1 MRILDWSRHGAIG
14 PFVHRDMPAGTCSK
28 AHARIALEKS
38 LDLKYVTPIQRSVE
52 SEMSYIVSAR
62 KYRPQT
68 FEELIGQ
75 EHIASTL
82 RNAIA
87 RDRIGHAYL
96 FSGPRGVGK
105 TSAARIFAKALN
117 CEKGPTGTPCGVC
130 TFCQEITEG
139 RSLDLVEIDGA
150 SNRRIDEV
158 RQIRENVRFVPAS
171 SRFKIYI
178 IDEVHMLTTEAF
190 NALLKTLEEP
200 PEHVIFIF
208 ATTQLQKVPQ
218 TIRSRCQ
225 QFVFKRIPIPL
236 IVQMLMR
243 IIGDL
248 QVEADE
254 RALFWI
260 ARSAS
265 GSMRDA
271 ESILD
276 QMISYSEGPINTD
289 DVFYVLGLPGYDI
302 YHRFAGFIAE
312 GDFNGSFSLLDELM
326 RGGIEIPVL
335 VSGFLEYYR
344 NLYVLSVDD
353 GAHELIDLPGE
364 DVEEMRKFLDSY
376 RPEDVHNILILLSQ
390 LYMDTRSSEVARQ
403 LLEVALIKLVRYRDI
418 VHPASLLQRLEELKG
433 EIDRGGPDPGK
444 PPLSDNTAQGVSPK
458 PGETG
463 TVPVESGKGS
473 PSGLPEQVGQARHGT
488 PAAVAASEGEQ
499 GQADLSERIIHHFS
513 HKRRALAEFLK
524 RAKLYTLDDNLLT
537 ITYDGSEKYSYDHVH
552 ESSANRYL
560 EKEIRTFLQKDIRLN
575 VAIEGDEKQSG
586 KEHIYSEDV
595 SKVMKIFKG
604 EIVPNSTKSIRGGK

>member
-14 PFVHRDMPAGTCSK
+14 PFVHRDMHAGTSK

-38 LDLKYVTPIQRSVE
+38 PDLKYVIFIQRSVE

-87 RDRIGHAYL
+87 RDRVGHAYL

-117 CEKGPTGTPCGVC
+117 CEKGPTGTPCGAC
-130 TFCQEITEG
+130 TFCREITEG

-158 RQIRENVRFVPAS
+158 RQIRENIRFVPSS

-208 ATTQLQKVPQ
+208 ATTELQKVPQ

-312 GDFNGSFSLLDELM
+312 GDFNASYRLLDELI

-335 VSGFLEYYR
+335 VSGLLEYYR

-364 DVEEMRKFLDSY
+364 DVEEMRKCLDSY
-376 RPEDVHNILILLSQ
+376 GPEDVHNILILLSR
-390 LYMDTRSSEVARQ
+390 LYMDTRGSEVARQ
-403 LLEVALIKLVRYRDI
+403 LLEVVLIKLVRYRDI
-418 VHPASLLQRLEELKG
+418 VHPASLLQRLEELKS
-433 EIDRGGPDPGK
+433 EIDRGGPSPGK
-444 PPLSDNTAQGVSPK
+444 TPLPGNTAQGISLK
-458 PGETG
+458 PVETG
-463 TVPVESGKGS
+463 KGPVETGKGS

-488 PAAVAASEGEQ
+488 PAASEGEQ
-499 GQADLSERIIHHFS
+499 GQADLSERIIRHFS
-513 HKRRALAEFLK
+513 QKRRALAEFLK
-524 RAKLYTLDDNLLT
+524 RAKLYTLEDNLLT
-537 ITYDGSEKYSYDHVH
+537 ITYDGSETYSYDHVH
-552 ESSANRYL
+552 ESSAKRYL

-575 VAIEGDEKQSG
+575 VAIEGDKKQSG
-586 KEHIYSEDV
+586 KEHSYSEDV
-595 SKVMKIFKG
+595 SKVMKVFKG

>member
-14 PFVHRDMPAGTCSK
+14 PFVHRNMPAGTGSK

-68 FEELIGQ
+68 FDELIGQ

-139 RSLDLVEIDGA
+139 RSLDMVEIDGA

-376 RPEDVHNILILLSQ
+376 RSEDVHNILILLSQ

-433 EIDRGGPDPGK
+433 EIDRGGPDSGK

-463 TVPVESGKGS
+463 TVPVE
-473 PSGLPEQVGQARHGT
+473 P
-488 PAAVAASEGEQ
+488 
-499 GQADLSERIIHHFS
+499 
-513 HKRRALAEFLK
+513 
-524 RAKLYTLDDNLLT
+524 
-537 ITYDGSEKYSYDHVH
+537 
-552 ESSANRYL
+552 
-560 EKEIRTFLQKDIRLN
+560 
-575 VAIEGDEKQSG
+575 G
-586 KEHIYSEDV
+586 KEPFRV
-595 SKVMKIFKG
+595 ARAGRAG
-604 EIVPNSTKSIRGGK
+604 ETWDTGCCGCLGGRAGPG

>member
-14 PFVHRDMPAGTCSK
+14 PFVHRNMPAGTGSK

-302 YHRFAGFIAE
+302 YHRFARFIAE

-376 RPEDVHNILILLSQ
+376 RSEDVHNILILLSQ

-444 PPLSDNTAQGVSPK
+444 PPLSGNTAQGVSPK

>member
-14 PFVHRDMPAGTCSK
+14 PFVHRNMPAGTCSK

-376 RPEDVHNILILLSQ
+376 RSEDVHNILILLSR

-444 PPLSDNTAQGVSPK
+444 PPLSGNTAQGVSPK

-473 PSGLPEQVGQARHGT
+473 PSGLPEQVGQARNGT

>member
-1 MRILDWSRHGAIG
+1 
-14 PFVHRDMPAGTCSK
+14 
-28 AHARIALEKS
+28 
-38 LDLKYVTPIQRSVE
+38 
-52 SEMSYIVSAR
+52 MSYIVSAR

-75 EHIASTL
+75 EHVSSTL

-87 RDRIGHAYL
+87 RDRVGHAYL

-117 CEKGPTGTPCGVC
+117 CEKGPTGTPCNAC
-130 TFCQEITEG
+130 TFCREITEG

-158 RQIRENVRFVPAS
+158 RQIRENVRFVPSS

-200 PEHVIFIF
+200 PDHVIFIF

-236 IVQMLMR
+236 IVQMLKR

-302 YHRFAGFIAE
+302 YHRFAGFIAD
-312 GDFNGSFSLLDELM
+312 GDFNGCYRLLDELM
-326 RGGIEIPVL
+326 RGGMEIPVL
-335 VSGFLEYYR
+335 LSGLLEYYR

-353 GAHELIDLPGE
+353 GAHELIDLPIE
-364 DVEEMRKFLDSY
+364 DVEEMRACLESY
-376 RPEDVHNILILLSQ
+376 RPEDVNNILILLSR
-390 LYMDTRSSEVARQ
+390 LYTDTRSSEVARQ
-403 LLEVALIKLVRYRDI
+403 LVEVALIKLVRYRDI
-418 VHPASLLQRLEELKG
+418 IHPASLLQRLEDLKG
-433 EIDRGGPDPGK
+433 EIDRGGSGKEK
-444 PPLSDNTAQGVSPK
+444 PPLSDDTAQRLSPRSV
-458 PGETG
+458 ETG
-463 TVPVESGKGS
+463 RGSGESGKGN
-473 PSGLPEQVGQARHGT
+473 PSGTPVQVGQSGHGT
-488 PAAVAASEGEQ
+488 GDASEGDQ
-499 GQADLSERIIHHFS
+499 GQDDLSERIIRHFS
-513 HKRRALAEFLK
+513 HRRRALAEFLK
-524 RAKLYTLDDNLLT
+524 RAKLFTLEDNLLT

-552 ESSANRYL
+552 ESSVKRYL
-560 EKEIRTFLQKDIRLN
+560 EKEIRTFLQKEIHLN
-575 VAIEGDEKQSG
+575 VAIQEGEEQPGKQ
-586 KEHIYSEDV
+586 HNYSEDV

-604 EIVPNSTKSIRGGK
+604 EIVPNNTKSIRGGT

>member
-14 PFVHRDMPAGTCSK
+14 LIVHRDMSEGTSK
-28 AHARIALEKS
+28 AYACIALEKS
-38 LDLKYVTPIQRSVE
+38 PDLKYVTSIQHSLE

-87 RDRIGHAYL
+87 RDRVGHAYL

-130 TFCQEITEG
+130 TFCREITEG

-158 RQIRENVRFVPAS
+158 RQIRENVRFVPSS

-236 IVQMLMR
+236 IVQMLIR

-312 GDFNGSFSLLDELM
+312 GNFNASYRLLDELI
-326 RGGIEIPVL
+326 RGGMEIPVL
-335 VSGFLEYYR
+335 VSGLLEYYR

-353 GAHELIDLPGE
+353 GARELIDLPGE
-364 DVEEMRKFLDSY
+364 DVEEMSKRLDSY
-376 RPEDVHNILILLSQ
+376 RPEDVHNILILLSR

-418 VHPASLLQRLEELKG
+418 VHPASLLQKLEELKG
-433 EIDRGGPDPGK
+433 EIDRRGHGPGK
-444 PPLSDNTAQGVSPK
+444 PPLSGNTAHGASPK
-458 PGETG
+458 PVGTG
-463 TVPVESGKGS
+463 KGSVESGKDS
-473 PSGLPEQVGQARHGT
+473 PSGLPEQVGQERHG
-488 PAAVAASEGEQ
+488 PPAASEGEQ
-499 GQADLSERIIHHFS
+499 GQADLSERIIRHFS

-524 RAKLYTLDDNLLT
+524 RAKLYTLEDNLLT
-537 ITYDGSEKYSYDHVH
+537 ITYDGNEKYSYDHVH
-552 ESSANRYL
+552 ESSAKRYL

-575 VAIEGDEKQSG
+575 VAIDGDKEQSG
-586 KEHIYSEDV
+586 KEHSYSEDV

-604 EIVPNSTKSIRGGK
+604 EIVPNSTKSTRGGT

>member
-14 PFVHRDMPAGTCSK
+14 PFVHRNMPAGTGSK

-38 LDLKYVTPIQRSVE
+38 FDLKYVTPIQRSVE

-139 RSLDLVEIDGA
+139 RSLDMVEIDGA

-376 RPEDVHNILILLSQ
+376 RSEDVHNILILLSQ

-444 PPLSDNTAQGVSPK
+444 PPLSGNTAQGVSPK

-463 TVPVESGKGS
+463 TVPVEPGKDS

>member
-14 PFVHRDMPAGTCSK
+14 PFVHRNMPAGTCSE

-139 RSLDLVEIDGA
+139 RSLDMVEIDGA

-376 RPEDVHNILILLSQ
+376 RSEDVHNILILLSQ

-444 PPLSDNTAQGVSPK
+444 PPLSGNTAQGVSPK

-463 TVPVESGKGS
+463 TVPVESGKDS
-473 PSGLPEQVGQARHGT
+473 PSGLPEQVGLARHGT
-488 PAAVAASEGEQ
+488 PAAVAASEGAQ

>member
-14 PFVHRDMPAGTCSK
+14 PFVHRYMPAGTCAK

-38 LDLKYVTPIQRSVE
+38 PDLKYVTSIQRSVE

-68 FEELIGQ
+68 FEDLIGQ
-75 EHIASTL
+75 GHIASTL

-87 RDRIGHAYL
+87 RDRVGHAYL

-130 TFCQEITEG
+130 TFCREITEG
-139 RSLDLVEIDGA
+139 RALDLVEIDGA

-158 RQIRENVRFVPAS
+158 RQIRENVRFVPSS

-208 ATTQLQKVPQ
+208 ATTELQKVPQ

-248 QVEADE
+248 RVEADE

-260 ARSAS
+260 ARCAS

-276 QMISYSEGPINTD
+276 QMISYSEGPINTE

-302 YHRFAGFIAE
+302 YHRFAEFIAE
-312 GDFNGSFSLLDELM
+312 GDFNASYRLLDELM
-326 RGGIEIPVL
+326 RGGMEISVL
-335 VSGFLEYYR
+335 VSGLLEYYR
-344 NLYVLSVDD
+344 NLFVLSVDE

-364 DVEEMRKFLDSY
+364 DVEEMRKFLGSY
-376 RPEDVHNILILLSQ
+376 GPEDVHNILILLSR
-390 LYMDTRSSEVARQ
+390 LYMDTRSSEIDRQ

-433 EIDRGGPDPGK
+433 EIDRSGPGTGK
-444 PPLSDNTAQGVSPK
+444 PSLSGNTAQGVSSK

-463 TVPVESGKGS
+463 KGSVESGKDS
-473 PSGLPEQVGQARHGT
+473 SSELPEQGGQARQGT
-488 PAAVAASEGEQ
+488 SATSKGEQ
-499 GQADLSERIIHHFS
+499 GQADLSERIIRHFS
-513 HKRRALAEFLK
+513 HRRRALAEFLK
-524 RAKLYTLDDNLLT
+524 RAKFYTLEDNLLT

-552 ESSANRYL
+552 ESSAKRYL

-575 VAIEGDEKQSG
+575 VAIERDKKQSG
-586 KEHIYSEDV
+586 KEHSYSEDI